1 MSKTPVPFAPETLE
15 TIQRAFRLATERRHD
30 TVGLEHLLLA
40 ITDEPQARRILITCG
55 ADVDVLR
62 RQLMDILNKAFTP
75 VPSAHDPQP
84 TLGFDRV
91 LQQAMMHAAVS
102 SAKHVD
108 SGSLL
113 VFLMQEEDSHA
124 AYFLRSQGIERLLL
138 LRVISHGGKNDPAQV
153 PAGGD
158 RSGPPSTNPLEAYA
172 GNLVARAAAGQ
183 IDPLIGRVLE
193 VERMIQVLCRRRKN
207 NPLLVGEPGVGKT
220 ALAEGLALRI
230 YQGDVPEVLKD
241 AKVFALDLGALIAGT
256 RYRGDFE
263 ERVKQVL
270 DALEK
275 EENAILFIDEI
286 HSLVGAGAASGG
298 AMDAGNLLKP
308 ALASGALR
316 CIGSTTF
323 NDVKQSFD
331 KDRALSRRFQK
342 IDVLEPSEAETLD
355 ILKGLRL
362 HYEAH
367 HGVAFGDDALEAAV
381 SLSARHLKDLHLP
394 DKAIDVLDEAG
405 AAQKLLPESKRAP
418 RIGAAEIEQI
428 VAKMARVPVQTVSSD
443 DKRALASLDGELKKV
458 IFGQDGPIAEVSS
471 AIKLSRSGL
480 RSPDKP
486 IGNFLFAG
494 PTGVGKTELARQL
507 ARIMGVEFIRF
518 DMSEY
523 MEKHAV
529 SRLIGAPPGYV
540 GYEEGGLLIDAIRK
554 SPHAVLLLDEI
565 EKAHP
570 DMFSILLQVMDH
582 ATLTDSHGRKADFRH
597 VVLIMTTN
605 AGARDLSDRR
615 LGFAEA
621 GKGGSSR
628 GALERT
634 FTPEFRNRLDATVTF
649 SALETPQIERVVDK
663 QIDEVRSMV
672 AAKGVTIE
680 LEPVAR
686 AWLATKGFDR
696 AFGARPMARLVE
708 RVVKKPLSEMLLFGS
723 LSNGGRVRVTVDGD
737 DLRLV
742 VDEST
747 RSSEPAAPH
756 AVQPQ

>member
-15 TIQRAFRLATERRHD
+15 TIQRAFRMASDRRHEE
-30 TVGLEHLLLA
+30 VGLEHLLLA
-40 ITDEPQARRILITCG
+40 ITDEPQARRVLTSCG
-55 ADVDVLR
+55 ANLEVLR
-62 RQLMDILNKAFTP
+62 RQLTDVLAKAFTP
-75 VPSAHDPQP
+75 VMGPTVVEPEP

-91 LQQAMMHAAVS
+91 IQQAMMHAVSS
-102 SAKHVD
+102 SAKHVE

-113 VFLMQEEDSHA
+113 VFLLQEEDSHA
-124 AYFLRSQGIERLLL
+124 AYFLRSQGVERLLL
-138 LRVISHGGKNDPAQV
+138 LRVLSHGAKSEPAAA
-153 PAGGD
+153 PPGGD
-158 RSGPPSTNPLEAYA
+158 QGAPAADPLQAYA
-172 GNLVARAAAGQ
+172 SDLVARAAAGQ
-183 IDPLIGRVLE
+183 IDPLIGRSLE
-193 VERMIQVLCRRRKN
+193 IERMIQVLCRRRKN

-230 YQGDVPEVLKD
+230 QQGEVPDVLKG
-241 AKVFALDLGALIAGT
+241 ARVFALDLGALVAGT

-270 DALEK
+270 DRLSK
-275 EENAILFIDEI
+275 EENTILFIDEI
-286 HSLVGAGAASGG
+286 HTLVGAGAASGG

-308 ALASGALR
+308 ALASGQLR

-331 KDRALSRRFQK
+331 RDRALSRRFQK
-342 IDVLEPSEAETLD
+342 IDVLEPSEDEAIE
-355 ILKGLRL
+355 ILRGLRL
-362 HYEAH
+362 HYESH
-367 HGVAFGDDALEAAV
+367 HGVQYDDESLAAAV
-381 SLSARHLKDLHLP
+381 SLSARHLPDLHLP

-405 AAQKLLPESKRAP
+405 AAQKMLPAAARTG
-418 RIGAAEIEQI
+418 RIGTAQVEQI

-443 DKRALASLDGELKKV
+443 DKRALERLDVGLKRV
-458 IFGQDGPIAEVSS
+458 IFGQDGPIDEVAS
-471 AIKLSRSGL
+471 AIKLARSGL
-480 RSPDKP
+480 RAPEKP
-486 IGNFLFAG
+486 IANFLFAG

-507 ARIMGVEFIRF
+507 AKIMGIEFIRF

-554 SPHAVLLLDEI
+554 APHAVLLLDEI

-615 LGFAEA
+615 LGFAEQ
-621 GKGGSSR
+621 GRGGSSR

-634 FTPEFRNRLDATVTF
+634 FTPEFRNRLDAIVTF
-649 SALETPQIERVVDK
+649 GALGTTEIEKVVDK
-663 QIDEVRSMV
+663 QIDEVRGMV
-672 AAKGVTIE
+672 AAKNVTI
-680 LEPVAR
+680 VVDTAAR
-686 AWLATKGFDR
+686 TWLAKKGFDR
-696 AFGARPMARLVE
+696 AFGARPMARLIE
-708 RVVKKPLSEMLLFGS
+708 RVVKKPLSEMLLFGA
-723 LSNGGRVRVTVDGD
+723 LAEKGGEVRVTMED
-737 DLRLV
+737 DAIRLV
-742 VDEST
+742 S
-747 RSSEPAAPH
+747 
-756 AVQPQ
+756 PQ

>member
-1 MSKTPVPFAPETLE
+1 MSKTPVPFAPETME
-15 TIQRAFRLATERRHD
+15 TIQRAFRMAADRRHEE
-30 TVGLEHLLLA
+30 VGLEHLLLS
-40 ITDEPQARRILITCG
+40 ITDEPQARRVLTSCG
-55 ADVDVLR
+55 ANLEVLR
-62 RQLMDILNKAFTP
+62 RQLTDVLSKAFTP
-75 VPSAHDPQP
+75 VPSPTVVEPEP

-91 LQQAMMHAAVS
+91 IQQAIMHAVS
-102 SAKHVD
+102 SSAKQVE

-113 VFLMQEEDSHA
+113 VFLLQEDDSHA
-124 AYFLRSQGIERLLL
+124 AYFLRSQGVERLLL
-138 LRVISHGGKNDPAQV
+138 LRVLSHGSKLEPAAA
-153 PAGGD
+153 PAGAEQGA
-158 RSGPPSTNPLEAYA
+158 PSTDPLQAYA
-172 GNLVARAAAGQ
+172 SDLVARAAAGQ
-183 IDPLIGRVLE
+183 IDPLIGRALE
-193 VERMIQVLCRRRKN
+193 IERMVQVLCRRRKN

-230 YQGDVPEVLKD
+230 HQGEVPDVLKGSR
-241 AKVFALDLGALIAGT
+241 VFALDLGALVAGT

-270 DALEK
+270 DRLAK

-286 HSLVGAGAASGG
+286 HTLVGAGAASGG

-308 ALASGALR
+308 ALASGQLR

-331 KDRALSRRFQK
+331 RDRALSRRFQK
-342 IDVLEPSEAETLD
+342 IDVLEPSEEDALE

-362 HYEAH
+362 YYESH
-367 HGVAFGDDALEAAV
+367 HGVQYDDEALAAAV
-381 SLSARHLKDLHLP
+381 ALSARHLQDLHLP

-405 AAQKLLPESKRAP
+405 AAEKLLPADKRTG
-418 RIGAAEIEQI
+418 RIGAAQVEQI
-428 VAKMARVPVQTVSSD
+428 VAKMARVPVQAVSSD
-443 DKRALASLDGELKKV
+443 DKRALERLDVELKRV
-458 IFGQDGPIAEVSS
+458 IFGQDGPIDEVAS

-480 RSPDKP
+480 RAPDKP

-507 ARIMGVEFIRF
+507 ARIMGIEFIRF

-554 SPHAVLLLDEI
+554 APHAVLLLDEI

-615 LGFAEA
+615 LGFVEQ

-628 GALERT
+628 GALERM

-649 SALETPQIERVVDK
+649 GALGTPEIEKVVDK
-663 QIDEVRSMV
+663 QMDEVRGMV
-672 AAKGVTIE
+672 AAKKVTIVID
-680 LEPVAR
+680 PAAR
-686 AWLATKGFDR
+686 AWLASKGFDR
-696 AFGARPMARLVE
+696 AFGARPMARLIE
-708 RVVKKPLSEMLLFGS
+708 RVIKKPLSEMLLFGA
-723 LSNGGRVRVTVDGD
+723 LADAGGEVRISVENDAI
-737 DLRLV
+737 RLV
-742 VDEST
+742 AD
-747 RSSEPAAPH
+747 RP
-756 AVQPQ
+756 

>member
-1 MSKTPVPFAPETLE
+1 MSNTPVPFAPETLE
-15 TIQRAFRLATERRHD
+15 SIQRAFRLATDRRHD

-40 ITDEPQARRILITCG
+40 ITDEPQSRRVMATCG
-55 ADVDVLR
+55 VDLDALR
-62 RQLMDILNKAFTP
+62 RQLQDVLAKAFTP
-75 VPSAHDPQP
+75 VPSGATVEPEP

-91 LQQAMMHAAVS
+91 IQQAMVHAAVS

-113 VFLMQEEDSHA
+113 VFMLQEEESHA
-124 AYFLRSQGIERLLL
+124 AYFLRSQGLDRLTL
-138 LRVISHGGKNDPAQV
+138 LRVISHGPKGDPATAPV
-153 PAGGD
+153 GGEQAA
-158 RSGPPSTNPLEAYA
+158 PPSTDPLEAFA
-172 GNLVARAAAGQ
+172 TNLMARAEAGK
-183 IDPLIGRVLE
+183 IDPLIGRALE
-193 VERMIQVLCRRRKN
+193 LERMIQVLCRRRKN

-230 YQGDVPEVLKD
+230 HDGKVPDVLHN
-241 AKVFALDLGALIAGT
+241 AKVWALDLGALVAGT

-270 DALEK
+270 DRLEK
-275 EENAILFIDEI
+275 EDNAILFIDEI

-308 ALASGALR
+308 ALANGTLR

-342 IDVLEPSEAETLD
+342 IEILEPSEAEALE
-355 ILKGLRL
+355 ILRGLRT
-362 HYEAH
+362 HYQVHHNVIYEDEA
-367 HGVAFGDDALEAAV
+367 LQAAV
-381 SLSARHLKDLHLP
+381 ALSAKHLKDLHLP

-405 AAQKLLPESKRAP
+405 AAQKLLPPDQRPET
-418 RIGAAEIEQI
+418 IGPSQIEAV

-443 DKRALASLDGELKKV
+443 DKRALQTLDAELKHV
-458 IFGQDGPIAEVSS
+458 IFGQEGAIDEVASS
-471 AIKLSRSGL
+471 IKLSRSGL
-480 RSPDKP
+480 RSPEKP

-507 ARIMGVEFIRF
+507 ARILGIEFIRF

-540 GYEEGGLLIDAIRK
+540 GYEEGGLLIDAVRK
-554 SPHAVLLLDEI
+554 APHAVLLLDEI

-597 VVLIMTTN
+597 VILIMTTN

-615 LGFAEA
+615 LGFAES
-621 GKGGSSR
+621 GQGGSSR

-634 FTPEFRNRLDATVTF
+634 FTPEFRNRLDAIVNFKALGTV
-649 SALETPQIERVVDK
+649 EIERVVDK
-663 QIDEVRSMV
+663 QMDEVRGMV
-672 AAKGVTIE
+672 APKGVTIE
-680 LEPVAR
+680 LDPAAR
-686 AWLATKGFDR
+686 TWLASKGFDR
-696 AFGARPMARLVE
+696 AFGARPMARLIE
-708 RVVKKPLSEMLLFGS
+708 RVVKKPLSEALLFGS
-723 LSNGGRVRVTVDGD
+723 LANGGVVRVTVKD
-737 DLRLV
+737 D
-742 VDEST
+742 
-747 RSSEPAAPH
+747 
-756 AVQPQ
+756 AVTLELPIDQVEH

>member
-1 MSKTPVPFAPETLE
+1 MSKTSVPFAPETLE
-15 TIQRAFRLATERRHD
+15 TIQRAIRIATERRHD
-30 TVGLEHLLLA
+30 AVGLEHLLLA
-40 ITDEPQARRILITCG
+40 ATDEPQARRVLVSCG
-55 ADVDVLR
+55 ADVETLR
-62 RQLMDILNKAFTP
+62 RQVTEVLTKAFEP
-75 VPSAHDPQP
+75 VPGSAKVQP
-84 TLGFDRV
+84 EPTIGFDRV
-91 LQQAMMHAAVS
+91 VQQAVMHAAVS

-108 SGSLL
+108 TGSLL
-113 VFLMQEEDSHA
+113 VFLLQEDDSHA
-124 AYFLRSQGIERLLL
+124 AYFLRAQGIERLLL
-138 LRVISHGGKNDPAQV
+138 LRVISHGSKNDPEAI

-158 RSGPPSTNPLEAYA
+158 RATGPNTDPLKAFA
-172 GNLVARAAAGQ
+172 TDLVARAAEGQ
-183 IDPLIGRVLE
+183 IDPLIGRALE
-193 VERMIQVLCRRRKN
+193 IERMIQVLCRRRKN

-230 YQGDVPEVLKD
+230 QQGHVPDVLKT
-241 AKVFALDLGALIAGT
+241 AKVYALDLGALIAGT

-270 DALEK
+270 DRLEK
-275 EENAILFIDEI
+275 EDNAILFIDEI

-308 ALASGALR
+308 ALASGSLR

-331 KDRALSRRFQK
+331 RDRALSRRFQK
-342 IDVLEPSEAETLD
+342 IDVLEPSEAETLE

-367 HGVAFGDDALEAAV
+367 HGVQFTDEALEAAV

-405 AAQKLLPESKRAP
+405 SAQKLLPDDQRTQS
-418 RIGAAEIEQI
+418 IGPAQIEAI

-443 DKRALASLDGELKKV
+443 DKRALAELDRELKRV
-458 IFGQDGPIAEVSS
+458 IFGQDGPINEVSS

-570 DMFSILLQVMDH
+570 DMFAILLQVMDH

-597 VVLIMTTN
+597 VILIMTTN
-605 AGARDLSDRR
+605 AGARDLSDRK

-628 GALERT
+628 GALERM
-634 FTPEFRNRLDATVTF
+634 FTPEFRNRLDAIVNF
-649 SALETPQIERVVDK
+649 AALGTSEIEKVVDK
-663 QIDEVRSMV
+663 QIDEVRTMV
-672 AAKGVTIE
+672 AGKKVTIE
-680 LEPVAR
+680 LDPAAR
-686 AWLATKGFDR
+686 AWLAVKGFDR
-696 AFGARPMARLVE
+696 AFGARPMARLIE
-708 RVVKKPLSEMLLFGS
+708 RVVKKPLSELLLFGS
-723 LSNGGRVRVTVDGD
+723 LADGGHVRVVVNNDEIT
-737 DLRLV
+737 LV
-742 VDEST
+742 T
-747 RSSEPAAPH
+747 A
-756 AVQPQ
+756 

>member
-1 MSKTPVPFAPETLE
+1 MSKTSVPFAPETLE
-15 TIQRAFRLATERRHD
+15 TIQRAIRYATERRHD
-30 TVGLEHLLLA
+30 AVGLEHLLLA
-40 ITDEPQARRILITCG
+40 ATDEPQARRILVSCG
-55 ADVDVLR
+55 ADVETIR
-62 RQLMDILNKAFTP
+62 RQVTEVLAKAFEP
-75 VPSAHDPQP
+75 VPGNAKVQP
-84 TLGFDRV
+84 EPTIGFDRV
-91 LQQAMMHAAVS
+91 VQQAVMHAAVS
-102 SAKHVD
+102 SAKQVD
-108 SGSLL
+108 TGSLL
-113 VFLMQEEDSHA
+113 VFLLQEDDSHA
-124 AYFLRSQGIERLLL
+124 AFFLRAQGIERLLL
-138 LRVISHGGKNDPAQV
+138 LRVISHGAKTEPEAV

-158 RSGPPSTNPLEAYA
+158 RGTGPNADPLKTFATD
-172 GNLVARAAAGQ
+172 LVARAAAGQ
-183 IDPLIGRVLE
+183 IDPLIGRALE
-193 VERMIQVLCRRRKN
+193 IERMIQVLCRRRKN

-230 YQGDVPEVLKD
+230 QQGNVPDVLKT
-241 AKVFALDLGALIAGT
+241 AKVWALDLGALIAGT

-270 DALEK
+270 DRLEH

-308 ALASGALR
+308 ALANGSLR

-331 KDRALSRRFQK
+331 RDRALSRRFQK
-342 IDVLEPSEAETLD
+342 IDVLEPSEAETLE

-367 HGVAFGDDALEAAV
+367 HGVQFTDEALEAAV
-381 SLSARHLKDLHLP
+381 SLSARHLQDLHLP

-405 AAQKLLPESKRAP
+405 AAQKLLPEDQRTASVGPAQ
-418 RIGAAEIEQI
+418 IEAI

-443 DKRALASLDGELKKV
+443 DKRALHELDIELKRV
-458 IFGQDGPIAEVSS
+458 IYGQDGPIDEVSS

-480 RSPDKP
+480 RSPEKP

-570 DMFSILLQVMDH
+570 DMFAILLQVMDH

-597 VVLIMTTN
+597 VILIMTTN
-605 AGARDLSDRR
+605 AGARDLSDRK
-615 LGFAEA
+615 LGFADA

-628 GALERT
+628 GE
-634 FTPEFRNRLDATVTF
+634 
-649 SALETPQIERVVDK
+649 IEKVVDK
-663 QIDEVRSMV
+663 QMDEVRAMV
-672 AAKGVTIE
+672 AGKKVTIE
-680 LEPVAR
+680 LDPAAR
-686 AWLATKGFDR
+686 VWLAAQGFDR
-696 AFGARPMARLVE
+696 AFGARPMARLIE
-708 RVVKKPLSEMLLFGS
+708 RVVKKPLSELLLFGP
-723 LSNGGRVRVTVDGD
+723 LADGGAVRVVVDND
-737 DLRLV
+737 EIRLV
-742 VDEST
+742 VGG
-747 RSSEPAAPH
+747 
-756 AVQPQ
+756 

>member
-15 TIQRAFRLATERRHD
+15 SIQRAFRQAAERRHD

-40 ITDEPQARRILITCG
+40 VLEEPQARRILATCG
-55 ADVDVLR
+55 VDLDALRQQLTDVLA
-62 RQLMDILNKAFTP
+62 KAFTP
-75 VPSAHDPQP
+75 VPDAVPVEPEP

-91 LQQAMMHAAVS
+91 IQQAMVHAAVS

-108 SGSLL
+108 TGSLL
-113 VFLMQEEDSHA
+113 VFMLQEEESHA
-124 AYFLRSQGIERLLL
+124 AYFLRSHGVDRLTL
-138 LRVISHGGKNDPAQV
+138 LRVVSHGPKGDPAAAPV
-153 PAGGD
+153 GGE
-158 RSGPPSTNPLEAYA
+158 GAAPPSADPLEAYA
-172 GNLVARAAAGQ
+172 TNLVARAAAGQ
-183 IDPLIGRVLE
+183 IDPLIGRKLE
-193 VERMIQVLCRRRKN
+193 LERMIQVLCRRRKN

-230 YQGDVPEVLKD
+230 HQGDVPDVLKG

-270 DALEK
+270 DRLAK

-308 ALASGALR
+308 ALANGSLR

-331 KDRALSRRFQK
+331 RDRALSRRFQK
-342 IDVLEPSEAETLD
+342 IDVLEPSEEEALE
-355 ILKGLRL
+355 ILKGLRPP
-362 HYEAH
+362 YQIH
-367 HGVAFGDDALEAAV
+367 HGVLYSDDALEAAV

-405 AAQKLLPESKRAP
+405 AAQKLLPEERRVEK
-418 RIGAAEIEQI
+418 IGPDQIEQI
-428 VAKMARVPVQTVSSD
+428 VAKMARVPVQAVTSD
-443 DKRALASLDGELKKV
+443 DKRALATLDGELKRV
-458 IFGQDGPIAEVSS
+458 IFGQEGAIDEVAS

-480 RSPDKP
+480 RAPDKP

-507 ARIMGVEFIRF
+507 ARILGVEFIRF

-529 SRLIGAPPGYV
+529 SRLIGAPPGYI

-554 SPHAVLLLDEI
+554 APHAVLLLDEI

-597 VVLIMTTN
+597 VILIMTTN

-621 GKGGSSR
+621 GTGGSSR

-634 FTPEFRNRLDATVTF
+634 FTPEFRNRIDAVVNF
-649 SALETPQIERVVDK
+649 NALGAPEIERVVDK
-663 QIDEVRSMV
+663 QIDELRSMV
-672 AAKGVTIE
+672 SPKGVSIE
-680 LEPVAR
+680 LAPEAR
-686 AWLATKGFDR
+686 AWLAAKGFDR
-696 AFGARPMARLVE
+696 AFGARPMARLIE
-708 RVVKKPLSEMLLFGS
+708 RVVKKPLSEALLFGD
-723 LSNGGRVRVTVDGD
+723 LAAGGTVRIELENDAIR
-737 DLRLV
+737 LR
-742 VDEST
+742 T
-747 RSSEPAAPH
+747 
-756 AVQPQ
+756 

>member
-1 MSKTPVPFAPETLE
+1 MSKTSVPFAPETLE
-15 TIQRAFRLATERRHD
+15 TIQRAIRIATDRRHD
-30 TVGLEHLLLA
+30 AVGLEHLLLA
-40 ITDEPQARRILITCG
+40 ATDEPQARRVLESCG
-55 ADVDVLR
+55 ADVDALR
-62 RQLMDILNKAFTP
+62 RQVTEVLSKAFEP
-75 VPSAHDPQP
+75 VPGSAKVQP
-84 TLGFDRV
+84 EPTIGFDRV
-91 LQQAMMHAAVS
+91 VQQAVMHAAVS
-102 SAKHVD
+102 SAKQVD
-108 SGSLL
+108 TGSLL
-113 VFLMQEEDSHA
+113 VFLLQEDDSHA
-124 AYFLRSQGIERLLL
+124 AYFLRAQGIERLLL
-138 LRVISHGGKNDPAQV
+138 LRVISHGSKTDPEAL

-158 RSGPPSTNPLEAYA
+158 RATGPNADPLKAFA
-172 GNLVARAAAGQ
+172 TDLVARAAEGQ
-183 IDPLIGRVLE
+183 IDPLIGRALE
-193 VERMIQVLCRRRKN
+193 IERMIQVLCRRRKN

-230 YQGDVPEVLKD
+230 QQGNVPEVLRA
-241 AKVFALDLGALIAGT
+241 AKVYALDLGALIAGT

-270 DALEK
+270 DRLEK
-275 EENAILFIDEI
+275 EDNAILFIDEI

-308 ALASGALR
+308 ALASGSLR

-331 KDRALSRRFQK
+331 RDRALSRRFQK
-342 IDVLEPSEAETLD
+342 IDVLEPSEAETLE

-367 HGVAFGDDALEAAV
+367 HGVQFTDEALEAAV

-405 AAQKLLPESKRAP
+405 AAQKLMPDDRRTQS
-418 RIGAAEIEQI
+418 IGPPQIEAI

-443 DKRALASLDGELKKV
+443 DKRALAELDRELKRV
-458 IFGQDGPIAEVSS
+458 IYGQDGPIDEVSS

-480 RSPDKP
+480 RSPEKP

-570 DMFSILLQVMDH
+570 DMFAILLQVMDH

-597 VVLIMTTN
+597 VILIMTTN
-605 AGARDLSDRR
+605 AGARDLSDRK
-615 LGFAEA
+615 LGFADA

-628 GALERT
+628 GALEKM
-634 FTPEFRNRLDATVTF
+634 FTPEFRNRLDAIVNF
-649 SALETPQIERVVDK
+649 AALGTGEIEKVVDK
-663 QIDEVRSMV
+663 QIDEVRTMV
-672 AAKGVTIE
+672 AAKKVTIE
-680 LEPVAR
+680 LDPAAR
-686 AWLATKGFDR
+686 AWLAVKGFDR
-696 AFGARPMARLVE
+696 AFGARPMARLIE
-708 RVVKKPLSEMLLFGS
+708 RVVKKPLSELLLFGS
-723 LSNGGRVRVTVDGD
+723 LADGGNVRVVVENDEIK
-737 DLRLV
+737 LV
-742 VDEST
+742 T
-747 RSSEPAAPH
+747 A
-756 AVQPQ
+756 

>member
-1 MSKTPVPFAPETLE
+1 MSKSPIPFAPETLE
-15 TIQRAFRLATERRHD
+15 TIQRAFRFATDRRHD

-40 ITDEPQARRILITCG
+40 LLDEPVARRMLAVCG
-55 ADVDVLR
+55 ADIEALRGQLQDVLTR
-62 RQLMDILNKAFTP
+62 AFTP
-75 VPSAHDPQP
+75 VPASATVEPEP

-91 LQQAMMHAAVS
+91 IQQAMVHAAVS
-102 SAKHVD
+102 SATQVD

-113 VFLMQEEDSHA
+113 VFLLQEDESHA
-124 AYFLRSQGIERLLL
+124 AYFLRSQGVQRLAL
-138 LRVISHGGKNDPAQV
+138 LRVISHGPKGDPAKA
-153 PAGGD
+153 PAGGEVPP
-158 RSGPPSTNPLEAYA
+158 PPSSDPLEAYA
-172 GNLVARAAAGQ
+172 ADLVARAADGK
-183 IDPLIGRVLE
+183 IDPLIGRRAEL
-193 VERMIQVLCRRRKN
+193 ERMIQVLCRRRKN

-230 YQGDVPEVLKD
+230 HQGDVPEVLKR
-241 AKVFALDLGALIAGT
+241 ARVFALDLGALVAGT

-270 DALEK
+270 DRLSK
-275 EENAILFIDEI
+275 EDNAILFIDEI

-308 ALASGALR
+308 ALANGTLR

-323 NDVKQSFD
+323 SDVKQSFD
-331 KDRALSRRFQK
+331 RDRALSRRFQK

-355 ILKGLRL
+355 ILKGLRS
-362 HYEAH
+362 HYELH
-367 HGVAFGDDALEAAV
+367 HGVDYTDDALEAAV
-381 SLSARHLKDLHLP
+381 TLSAKHLQDLHLP

-405 AAQKLLPESKRAP
+405 AAQKLVPPDQRSDRIDAP
-418 RIGAAEIEQI
+418 QVEVI
-428 VAKMARVPVQTVSSD
+428 VAKMARVPLQSVSSD
-443 DKRALASLDGELKKV
+443 DKRALALLDAELKRV
-458 IFGQDGPIAEVSS
+458 IFGQDAAIDEVAS

-480 RSPDKP
+480 RSPEKP
-486 IGNFLFAG
+486 IANFLFAG

-507 ARIMGVEFIRF
+507 ARIMGIEFIRF

-554 SPHAVLLLDEI
+554 TPHAVLLLDEI

-582 ATLTDSHGRKADFRH
+582 ATLTDSHGRRADFRH
-597 VVLIMTTN
+597 VILIMTTN

-615 LGFAEA
+615 MGFGDPTVGA
-621 GKGGSSR
+621 SSR

-649 SALETPQIERVVDK
+649 RPLGTAEIERVVDK
-663 QIDEVRSMV
+663 QIDELRGMV
-672 AAKGVTIE
+672 SGKGVTID
-680 LEPVAR
+680 LDPAAR
-686 AWLATKGFDR
+686 AWLAEKGFDR
-696 AFGARPMARLVE
+696 AFGARPMARLIE
-708 RVVKKPLSEMLLFGS
+708 RVVKKPLSEMLLFGG
-723 LSNGGRVRVTVDGD
+723 LADGGTARIAVEDGEIRLRAGGPGGVDGV
-737 DLRLV
+737 R
-742 VDEST
+742 
-747 RSSEPAAPH
+747 
-756 AVQPQ
+756 